1 MLRKGLTSV
10 AAVLSAVFVLIVL
23 AMGSASAETITV
35 HSRGTGQAMPAEVVT
50 HGDGG
55 TTIENAYPA
64 QIFPIPGQ
72 VVPYNHS
79 VEQGNTFG
87 VDTML
92 HWVKP
97 GDMAVFDGYSQGAVV
112 AGDSAEQYYLRALSN
127 GRAEVM
133 YTTDSDPR
141 LRGTGIEVVLQEFTD
156 GLPQLGYP
164 FVQFRGER
172 LTQGQ
177 IKSINDC
184 DLYDLICN
192 SNYPTINPGGTLASF
207 VGYLQGRH
215 DYSDVESNIKEVIS
229 YDNGMTIVRVIDRG
243 NPLVKLG
250 DDISET
256 LTGESLSDG
265 ETHLIEAL
273 SPTDTPGSREHVAP
287 HPVDVS
293 VAAGEV
299 ATETLVEVA
308 PQVGAT
314 VGGAVAGAIGN
325 HVGGPVVGAIATEVG
340 QQVGTEIATA
350 AAESAAP
357 IVQEGVKAATE
368 SLMTGDPAAFNSFVG
383 AHLPGVPALPVH

>member
-1 MLRKGLTSV
+1 MSRNVLTFV
-10 AAVLSAVFVLIVL
+10 AAVLSAVFALLVLPTGL
-23 AMGSASAETITV
+23 ASAETITV
-35 HSRGTGQAMPAEVVT
+35 HSRGTGQEMPAQVVT
-50 HGDGG
+50 HGDDE
-55 TTIENAYPA
+55 TTIENPYPA

-112 AGDSAEQYYLRALSN
+112 AGDSAEQFFLRGLPN
-127 GRAEVM
+127 GHVEVM

-141 LRGTGIEVVLQEFTD
+141 LRGTGIEVVLQEFTN

-172 LTQGQ
+172 ITQGQ
-177 IKSINDC
+177 IVSVNKC

-192 SNYPTINPGGTLASF
+192 ANHPIRNPGGTLASF

-215 DYSDVESNIKEVIS
+215 DYSDVQANIKEVIS
-229 YDNGMTIVRVIDRG
+229 YDNGMTVVKVIDRG
-243 NPLVKLG
+243 NPLVALG
-250 DDISET
+250 NDISVT
-256 LTGESLSDG
+256 LTGEALSDG

-287 HPVDVS
+287 NPVDVS
-293 VAAGEV
+293 AAAGEV
-299 ATETLVEVA
+299 AAETLVEVA

-314 VGGAVAGAIGN
+314 VGGTIAGAIGN
-325 HVGGPVVGAIATEVG
+325 QVGGPIVGAVASEIG
-340 QQVGTEIATA
+340 QQVGIEVATV
-350 AAESAAP
+350 AAETAAP

-383 AHLPGVPALPVH
+383 AHLPGVPPLPVR

>member
-1 MLRKGLTSV
+1 MSRNVLNFV
-10 AAVLSAVFVLIVL
+10 AAVLSAVFALFVLPAGL
-23 AMGSASAETITV
+23 ASAETITV
-35 HSRGTGQAMPAEVVT
+35 HSRGTGQAMPSEVVT
-50 HGDGG
+50 HGDDG

-72 VVPYNHS
+72 VVPYNKS
-79 VEQGNTFG
+79 VELGNKFG
-87 VDTML
+87 VDAMS
-92 HWVKP
+92 HWAKP
-97 GDMAVFDGYSQGAVV
+97 GDTAVFDGYSQGAVV
-112 AGDSAEQYYLRALSN
+112 AGDSAEQYYLLGRSN
-127 GRAEVM
+127 GQAEVM

-177 IKSINDC
+177 IASVNKC

-192 SNYPTINPGGTLASF
+192 ANHPILNPGGTLASF
-207 VGYLQGRH
+207 VGYLQGH
-215 DYSDVESNIKEVIS
+215 HNYGDISKYPAEVLS
-229 YDNGMTIVRVIDRG
+229 YDGGNTIVIVVNKG

-250 DDISET
+250 NDISET

-265 ETHLIEAL
+265 ETRLIEAL

-287 HPVDVS
+287 NPVDVS

-299 ATETLVEVA
+299 AAETLVEVA

-325 HVGGPVVGAIATEVG
+325 QVGGPVVGAVATEIG

-383 AHLPGVPALPVH
+383 AHLPGVPALPTR